1 MNRRGCNGLT
11 TVLDYV
17 YGDNIPRG
25 HEEVTDSSGVKIY
38 VEPTALM
45 YVIGTVMDYVDDE
58 VRSEFVFHNPN
69 AQSSCGCGESVSV
82 PDRVAKTNQK
92 AIEMFK
98 TGGSGGSSGSSNSS
112 SSAPAS

>member
-1 MNRRGCNGLT
+1 M
-11 TVLDYV
+11 

-98 TGGSGGSSGSSNSS
+98 TSSTGSANSGSSNSS